1 MEEVKV
7 SNLSISEPNEEHT
20 PLTGSMER
28 STSTIY
34 RREHHL
40 PLSLR
45 AAYGLGHIF
54 NDISAAMW
62 FSYTL
67 LFLQMVL
74 GMHPTLAGTMLLIG
88 QLADGFATP
97 IVGYMSDR
105 VGSRKAWHI
114 TGSILVLVSFP
125 LIFAPCPGCS
135 NSASSSPTWLMAV
148 YYAALII
155 VFQGAWAVVQISH
168 LAMIPDLTPTQHGR
182 AELTAIRY
190 TASVCS
196 SVAVYIIT
204 WCVFHA
210 TKGTGLDKIGPDD
223 AFKFRFMRTGSVRDE
238 PRTGRP
244 SISVE
249 SVEAIQNAIERS
261 PQASTHRLSREL
273 GIPRSSVWKV
283 LRFTLKKRAYHIQVV
298 HKLEAEDSA
307 ARRAMCYDL
316 CEAADWENLMG
327 HILFT
332 DEATFHVC
340 GRVHRHHCCLLQDGI
355 IDTVVLQQDGA
366 PPHFALT
373 DVVITGI
380 VIGIITN
387 SLFHIGLRKV
397 NTQAMQSLIIEHDVP
412 ETRRILSYFHS
423 PTLLQVAFLYV
434 TSRLFLTIS
443 LVYMPLYLN
452 ESLNKG
458 TELIATVP
466 LVCYLSSFTASI
478 GIKYFNNYYG
488 SKLSYLFGAIISIS
502 GCLWLRFGMIPQL
515 LTFSIYGVAVF
526 LGAGS
531 SITMVTSLCITA
543 DLIGTHTENGA
554 FVYGIVTFADK
565 MLNGIAVMIIENMKC
580 ATSGLCPH
588 YYRDILV
595 YVCGSSAVLGL
606 IVLLSLSFVNIGN
619 RRRAGS
625 DILGRSFST
634 SDTVQ
639 SDAQLFCNLPNGIKR
654 SL

>member
-223 AFKFRFMRTGSVRDE
+223 AFKFR
-238 PRTGRP
+238 
-244 SISVE
+244 
-249 SVEAIQNAIERS
+249 
-261 PQASTHRLSREL
+261 
-273 GIPRSSVWKV
+273 
-283 LRFTLKKRAYHIQVV
+283 
-298 HKLEAEDSA
+298 
-307 ARRAMCYDL
+307 
-316 CEAADWENLMG
+316 
-327 HILFT
+327 
-332 DEATFHVC
+332 
-340 GRVHRHHCCLLQDGI
+340 
-355 IDTVVLQQDGA
+355 
-366 PPHFALT
+366 
-373 DVVITGI
+373 DVVIIGI

-423 PTLLQVAFLYV
+423 PTLFQVAFLYV